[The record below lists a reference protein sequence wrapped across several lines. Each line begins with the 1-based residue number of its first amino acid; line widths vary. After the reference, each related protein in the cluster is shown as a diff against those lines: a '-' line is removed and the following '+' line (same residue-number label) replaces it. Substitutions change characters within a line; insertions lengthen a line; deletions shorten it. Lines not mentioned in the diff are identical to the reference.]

1 MCNREGMVM
10 LYDYIIVGA
19 GLAGLLAGSI
29 LIEEEKRVL
38 IIDKNQVV
46 GGYLRDLMPGVPF
59 GAHHIGI
66 PNLKILNQFCDKLG
80 FSIENHLKNADMVS
94 IVLHNKK
101 ITLSLKLL
109 EEKQQLMELFPE
121 EAKGICNYFEY
132 LSRFSEVLYAEDE
145 KAVKKYF
152 LELVNITFN
161 DFLHRFFDNQE
172 LIELLS
178 FLGPSY
184 GGVNEEASAFT
195 FASLIATYGSGAYY
209 LDTDWLIEQLE
220 GHVNNSKWGRIE
232 YGFEARTMHFS
243 EEKACYEI
251 RDDKRRVLFAKKVV
265 FASYFGTI
273 LKEYCETSKNQ
284 NNALKKILGMEIG
297 PSAFR
302 FYFKIDQ
309 KVNRHEWIY
318 MGENPAIVSTLEQDA
333 CNVMVTFV
341 SVAKKTQEEYETIAQ
356 TLVEQIFNVRNV
368 KLIMTSTPNH
378 KMQITNNKC
387 GAVFGWKRN
396 KVNNLTTNL
405 IYNMHQ
411 YINNVYVVGNWGAT
425 FGFFGVLYTIHHFT
439 TF

>member
-152 LELVNITFN
+152 LELVNITYN
-161 DFLHRFFDNQE
+161 DFLHRFFDNQ
-172 LIELLS
+172 
-178 FLGPSY
+178 
-184 GGVNEEASAFT
+184 
-195 FASLIATYGSGAYY
+195 
-209 LDTDWLIEQLE
+209 
-220 GHVNNSKWGRIE
+220 
-232 YGFEARTMHFS
+232 
-243 EEKACYEI
+243 
-251 RDDKRRVLFAKKVV
+251 
-265 FASYFGTI
+265 
-273 LKEYCETSKNQ
+273 
-284 NNALKKILGMEIG
+284 
-297 PSAFR
+297 
-302 FYFKIDQ
+302 
-309 KVNRHEWIY
+309 
-318 MGENPAIVSTLEQDA
+318 
-333 CNVMVTFV
+333 
-341 SVAKKTQEEYETIAQ
+341 
-356 TLVEQIFNVRNV
+356 
-368 KLIMTSTPNH
+368 
-378 KMQITNNKC
+378 
-387 GAVFGWKRN
+387 
-396 KVNNLTTNL
+396 
-405 IYNMHQ
+405 
-411 YINNVYVVGNWGAT
+411 
-425 FGFFGVLYTIHHFT
+425 
-439 TF
+439 